1 MHILVTSVNN
11 EELEYLNHLQVCIF
25 MENKNIFVMLL
36 YHEANV
42 QFLPVIKRNFIIAIS
57 KLEQSSW
64 LLCCTVALKTSWTRI
79 VVHSRDNQE
88 VGMAH
93 EVKSPENQL

>member
-57 KLEQSSW
+57 KLEQSS
-64 LLCCTVALKTSWTRI
+64 
-79 VVHSRDNQE
+79 
-88 VGMAH
+88 
-93 EVKSPENQL
+93 